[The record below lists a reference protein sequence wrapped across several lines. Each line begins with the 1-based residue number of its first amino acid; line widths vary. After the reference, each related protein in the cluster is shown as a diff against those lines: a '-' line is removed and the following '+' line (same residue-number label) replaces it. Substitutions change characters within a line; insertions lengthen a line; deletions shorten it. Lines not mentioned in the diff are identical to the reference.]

1 MGGIVSVLNADLIET
16 VDYLPGSY
24 GVQYGRTLGGVVDVK
39 TKTTFP
45 EQNKFSWSTDVL
57 DSGGLLQVKA
67 GDYGVA
73 VAGAIIHRFV
83 HSCIHTE
90 HGFCDQAPLV

>member
-1 MGGIVSVLNADLIET
+1 MLNADLIET

-73 VAGAIIHRFV
+73 VAARRSYIDLFIPASTQNTV
-83 HSCIHTE
+83 
-90 HGFCDQAPLV
+90 L